1 MATIEA
7 LAPSG
12 APFVDGADRDEYM
25 GRPMLIHGVTHEPN
39 ARFGPRWVVEVALL
53 DSGEAIALGLTSNP
67 HRDRLMGTVR
77 AALDEGTDIDPV
89 ILFRDEAHRGSWSFR
104 SATYAEIEAL
114 GRLAAGEDDNAEEPA
129 TDAPKGK
136 GK

>member
-12 APFVDGADRDEYM
+12 APFVDGAERDDYM
-25 GRPMLIHGVTHEPN
+25 GRAMLIHGVTHEPN

-104 SATYAEIEAL
+104 SATDAEIEAA
-114 GRLAAGEDDNAEEPA
+114 GKVAAGEDEEPA
-129 TDAPKGK
+129 TEPEPAKGK